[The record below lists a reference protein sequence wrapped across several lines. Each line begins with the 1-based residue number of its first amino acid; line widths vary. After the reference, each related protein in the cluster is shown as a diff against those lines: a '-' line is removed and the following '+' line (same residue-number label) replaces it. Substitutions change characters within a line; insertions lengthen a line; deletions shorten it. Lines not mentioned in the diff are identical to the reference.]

1 MSMNQGAAL
10 RLVTR
15 LRPAHMPA
23 PRNPD
28 EAPIPPAELS
38 ELLQLLYEEA
48 MDPSPW
54 TKTFELLRQRLD
66 CAHVTLLLRPV
77 SSDHLG
83 AMLVTRENVSEQGTA
98 SYKSHFFAVD
108 PFVDLPPDD
117 VVTVQELIGDEEWQ
131 RSAMYQEYLK
141 PLGVRYLLGAD
152 IYTSDGLECRLRL
165 TRSDEQKQF
174 SEDDKAFCRVLLPHL
189 KRAIELHARIE
200 SLECERQLF
209 AGTVNRM
216 LVGMITFDQQGEIIE
231 VNEEARTIFADKD
244 GIRLVGSGLRA
255 DSPRE
260 NRELQTLIR
269 QAVAEIDSEQVVV
282 KPGVIEAMSITRPS
296 GRAKLG
302 LLVRRVPLGE
312 WTEGKQRPTAVAFI
326 RDPEHRS
333 TASHDILRRLFDF
346 TRMEASLSLLLVN
359 GLSLDEA
366 AEELGIK
373 RNTARTHLR
382 SIFFKTG
389 VTRQTTL
396 VRVVLNS
403 VALLG

>member
-1 MSMNQGAAL
+1 MATTPAVAL
-10 RLVTR
+10 RLVPR
-15 LRPAHMPA
+15 LHPGSPA
-23 PRNPD
+23 PTRQEP
-28 EAPIPPAELS
+28 AISPAELS
-38 ELLQLLYEEA
+38 ELLQLLYGEA
-48 MDPSPW
+48 IESSPW
-54 TKTFELLRQRLD
+54 SRTFEWLRTRLN
-66 CAHVTLLLRPV
+66 CQHVTLLIRPL
-77 SSDHLG
+77 SSDHIG
-83 AMLVTRENVSEQGTA
+83 TMVVTRENTTQQDTA
-98 SYKSHFFAVD
+98 SYRSNFFAVD
-108 PFVDLPPDD
+108 PFVGLPPDD
-117 VVTVQELIGDEEWQ
+117 VLTVQELIGDEEW
-131 RSAMYQEYLK
+131 RASAMYREYLR
-141 PLGVRYLLGAD
+141 PLGIRHLMGAD
-152 IYTSDGLECRLRL
+152 IFTTDGLECRLRL
-165 TRSDEQKQF
+165 TRDESQGEF
-174 SEDDKAFCRVLLPHL
+174 GDAEKAFCRVLLPHL
-189 KRAIELHARIE
+189 KRAIEMHARIE

-231 VNEEARTIFADKD
+231 VNEEARAIFAEKD
-244 GIRLVGSGLRA
+244 GIRMVGNTLRA

-260 NRELQTLIR
+260 NRELQALVRQTLADTEEGPR
-269 QAVAEIDSEQVVV
+269 
-282 KPGVIEAMSITRPS
+282 KPGVMEAMSITRPS

-312 WTEGKQRPTAVAFI
+312 WSEGKQRPTAVAFI

-333 TASHDILRRLFDF
+333 TASHDVLRRLFDF